1 MIAPTLLV
9 LDDNCESHGDSAWEF
24 IAVPVPCCH
33 IEPPDVVVVQERSG
47 FFHTCWPGLFSISRM
62 PLFGFELED
71 IFGSRLLSFRPLV
84 GREVSILQARMSRTK
99 VTFCSHTT
107 STLGLNSG
115 WIVSIPSLHTARIV
129 SFAGVFRTRHCSY
142 RRHLSTP
149 AEKLADPAFRFLS
162 TALCRSLGP
171 GLDRALQVQNRTEA
185 KIKSPTARKVSF
197 LFRPGL
203 RLDLLDLGLS
213 DSCCEA
219 VRCCELKHDDHESS

>member
-115 WIVSIPSLHTARIV
+115 WIVSIPSLHTARIEPSV
-129 SFAGVFRTRHCSY
+129 LLAFSVLVTAPTDGTYPLQRKNSQIQPSASCLLRFAAALGLASTERCKCRTGRKQKSRAPRQGRSPSFS
-142 RRHLSTP
+142 
-149 AEKLADPAFRFLS
+149 
-162 TALCRSLGP
+162 
-171 GLDRALQVQNRTEA
+171 
-185 KIKSPTARKVSF
+185 
-197 LFRPGL
+197 
-203 RLDLLDLGLS
+203 DLGFGLIS
-213 DSCCEA
+213 WILASQTVA
-219 VRCCELKHDDHESS
+219 ARL